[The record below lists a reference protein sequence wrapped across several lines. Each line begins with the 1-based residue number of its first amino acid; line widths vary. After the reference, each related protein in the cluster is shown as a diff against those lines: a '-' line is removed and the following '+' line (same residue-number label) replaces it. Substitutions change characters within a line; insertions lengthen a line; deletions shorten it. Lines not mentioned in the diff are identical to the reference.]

1 MIRKATTRDIDAILD
16 ITRACAKHMISQN
29 ILQWNAHYP
38 NRDAFNK
45 DVDRQ
50 ELYVLDIEDTII
62 GCIVISAL
70 MDDEYIP
77 IKWLTSNSN
86 NIYVHRLAVHPD
98 HQGQG
103 FANKMMTYAEDYSK
117 KNNYKSVRLDTFS
130 QNKKN
135 QNMYESRGY
144 TKLGQI
150 FFPKQSEHPFYC
162 YELVF

>member
-45 DVDRQ
+45 DLDRQ

-62 GCIVISAL
+62 GCIVISTL
-70 MDDEYIP
+70 MDGEYIP
-77 IKWLTSNSN
+77 IKWLTLNSN
-86 NIYVHRLAVHPD
+86 NIYIHRLAVHPD
-98 HQGQG
+98 HQGKG
-103 FANKMMTYAEDYSK
+103 FAKQMMTYAEDFGK
-117 KNNYKSVRLDTFS
+117 KNTYKSVRLDTFS

-135 QNMYESRGY
+135 QHLYESRGY
-144 TKLGQI
+144 KKLGQI

>member
-1 MIRKATTRDIDAILD
+1 MIRKATSRDIDAILD
-16 ITRACAKHMISQN
+16 VTKACAKHMISQN

-38 NRDAFNK
+38 SREAFEK
-45 DVDRQ
+45 DLDRQ
-50 ELYVLDIEDTII
+50 ELYVLETANTIV
-62 GCIVISAL
+62 GCIVISTL

-77 IKWLTSNSN
+77 IHWLTPNSSNMY
-86 NIYVHRLAVHPD
+86 IHRLAVHPD
-98 HQGQG
+98 YQGQG
-103 FANKMMTYAEDYSK
+103 FATEMMTYAEDYSK
-117 KNNYKSVRLDTFS
+117 KKNYKSVRLDTFS

-144 TKLGQI
+144 KQLGHI

>member
-1 MIRKATTRDIDAILD
+1 MIRKATKRNIDAILD

-38 NRDAFNK
+38 SRDAFEK
-45 DVDRQ
+45 DLDRQ
-50 ELYVLDIEDTII
+50 ELFVLETDNTIVS
-62 GCIVISAL
+62 CIVISTL
-70 MDDEYIP
+70 MDNEYIP
-77 IKWLTSNSN
+77 IHWLTPNSN
-86 NIYVHRLAVHPD
+86 NMYIHRLAVHPNY
-98 HQGQG
+98 QGHG
-103 FANKMMTYAEDYSK
+103 FAKHMMTYAEDYSK
-117 KNNYKSVRLDTFS
+117 KNNYRSVRLDTFS

>member
-38 NRDAFNK
+38 SRDAFEN

-50 ELYVLDIEDTII
+50 ELYVLEIDNTIVS
-62 GCIVISAL
+62 CIVISTL
-70 MDDEYIP
+70 MDNEYIP
-77 IKWLTSNSN
+77 IHWLTPNSN
-86 NIYVHRLAVHPD
+86 NMYIHRLAVQPD

-103 FANKMMTYAEDYSK
+103 FAKQMMTYAEDYSK
-117 KNNYKSVRLDTFS
+117 KNNYRSVRLDTFS

-135 QNMYESRGY
+135 QNMYKSRGY
-144 TKLGQI
+144 KKLGHI